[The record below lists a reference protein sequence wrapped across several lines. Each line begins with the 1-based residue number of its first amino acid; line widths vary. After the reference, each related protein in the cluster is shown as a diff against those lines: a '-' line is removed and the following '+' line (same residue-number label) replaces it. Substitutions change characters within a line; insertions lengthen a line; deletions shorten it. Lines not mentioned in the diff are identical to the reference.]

1 MLKAWLVKGNN
12 SIAVS
17 GMAVGDAVDA
27 GAIVGVGGEVV
38 GIGGN
43 AVGGGL
49 VACIVRDGDTGG
61 RPQLASRRAN
71 AKMVEICIFVIVQPP
86 FSIL

>member
-43 AVGGGL
+43 AVGGG
-49 VACIVRDGDTGG
+49 
-61 RPQLASRRAN
+61 
-71 AKMVEICIFVIVQPP
+71 
-86 FSIL
+86 